1 MKYSYNTLKQIL
13 PFLTSEKQ
21 VADDIIMHIA
31 EVEGIHSRKKD
42 FENIVYGKIKKIDS
56 HPDANNLKVC
66 MVDVGEEDDLQIVC
80 GGSNLKT
87 EQAVAVAKIGASV
100 VWHGQ
105 GDPVVMKKTAIRG
118 VDSYGMICAS
128 DEIGLKNRFVAKD
141 EKEILD
147 LSDIDAK
154 VGTNLAEVLGEDDA
168 IIEIDNKG
176 INHRPDMFSHIGL
189 ARELCAINSKVIDL
203 HYEKNDFSKE
213 KDIGI
218 KNEIPEIVKRYIGLS
233 ISGVGNIEPK
243 EEIKQVV
250 TASGNN
256 SKGLLVDITN
266 YSLYLYGQPTHCFDA
281 DKITGNIIIRYAKQ
295 DEEFTALDNKTYKLT
310 TEDIVIADKEKV
322 LALGGVIGGASSA
335 VSNTTKNIIVEGAW
349 FNPKTVRKTGRRHG
363 IRTDSLNV
371 FEKDIP
377 LEFPIYGVS
386 LIYRKLKEYFPASK
400 IEGCSDV
407 YPVKQEIKK
416 VRFDL
421 NFVNNLIG
429 ANYSEK
435 ESLEILENLG
445 IKKDGDKLIVP
456 FWRKD
461 LNYKADIAEEIARIH
476 GFDKITTT
484 IPRINLG
491 AIIQDNI
498 YKLKNDVRD
507 FFVDRG
513 FYDLYNYSFVN
524 EALMKKVLGDTAEL
538 IPLKNSLSEDMTH
551 MKGSLIPNLIL
562 SIEKNIKQVRDLSLF
577 EFEKVFAYK
586 SAKVIENYSFA
597 GVVTSDKEVVY
608 YDLQKTISDL
618 FKKLAIDNF
627 MFTTPKT
634 YPSFAHKGRT
644 ASIIVRGQEVGFV
657 GEINPAVVNNF
668 SIDTRIGFFEIDA
681 DKLKTLV
688 YSKIKTKEVS
698 AFQENN
704 FDLSFVVP
712 KEKAGKDIQISI
724 AKTDPKIIQKVEL
737 FDVYENEEKLPGK
750 RSLSFKIYI
759 QSLEGTLSDEVKNN
773 LIKSIIE
780 RVEKIGGVL
789 R

>member
-1 MKYSYNTLKQIL
+1 MKYSYKTLKQIL
-13 PFLTSEKQ
+13 PFLMSEKQ

-31 EVEGIHSRKKD
+31 EVEGVELEG
-42 FENIVYGKIKKIDS
+42 ENLKNVYVGKVLECEK
-56 HPDANNLKVC
+56 HPDSEKLNICKVE
-66 MVDVGEEDDLQIVC
+66 VLGEQKQIVC
-80 GGSNLKT
+80 GASNVRVGIKVP
-87 EQAVAVAKIGASV
+87 VAVVGAKLKEDFTIE
-100 VWHGQ
+100 
-105 GDPVVMKKTAIRG
+105 KCKIRG
-118 VDSYGMICAS
+118 ETSEGMICS
-128 DEIGLKNRFVAKD
+128 EDELGLVTERQAGIMILNDNAKLGISMREYL
-141 EKEILD
+141 EK
-147 LSDIDAK
+147 S
-154 VGTNLAEVLGEDDA
+154 DA

-189 ARELCAINSKVIDL
+189 ARELCAINGQDVDL
-203 HYEKNDFSKE
+203 HYEKNDFSNA

-218 KNEIPEIVKRYIGLS
+218 KNEITDVVKRYIGLS
-233 ISGVGNIEPK
+233 LSGIGNIESK
-243 EEIKQVV
+243 EDIKAVIK
-250 TASGNN
+250 AAGNN
-256 SKGLLVDITN
+256 SKGLLVDISN

-281 DKITGNIIIRYAKQ
+281 DKVSGHIIIRYAKQ
-295 DEEFTALDNKTYKLT
+295 DEDFTALDNKTYKLT
-310 TEDIVIADKEKV
+310 PEDIVIADNEKV
-322 LALGGVIGGASSA
+322 LALGGVIGGASSS

-386 LIYRKLKEYFPASK
+386 LIYRKLMQYFPALK
-400 IEGCSDV
+400 IEGYSDV

-416 VRFDL
+416 VPFDL

-429 ANYSEK
+429 ANYNEK
-435 ESLEILENLG
+435 ESLEILEKLG
-445 IKKDGDKLIVP
+445 VKKEGNELIVP

-476 GFDKITTT
+476 GFDKVTTT

-507 FFVDRG
+507 FFVDKG

-524 EALMKKVLGDTAEL
+524 EALMKKVLGDMENL
-538 IPLKNSLSEDMTH
+538 VPLKNSLSEDMTH

-562 SIEKNIKQVRDLSLF
+562 SIEKNIKQVKDLRLF
-577 EFEKVFAYK
+577 EIEKVFAYK
-586 SAKVIENYSFA
+586 SGKVIENYSFA
-597 GVVTSDKEVVY
+597 GVVTSNEKVVY
-608 YDLQKTISDL
+608 YDLQKVISDL
-618 FKKLAIDNF
+618 FKRLAIDNF
-627 MFTTPKT
+627 MFSTPKI

-657 GEINPAVVNNF
+657 GEINPSVVNNF
-668 SIDTRIGFFEIDA
+668 GLETRIGFFEIDA

-688 YSKIKTKEVS
+688 YNKIKANEIST
-698 AFQENN
+698 FQENN

-750 RSLSFKIYI
+750 RSLSFKIHI
-759 QSLEGTLSDEVKNN
+759 QSLDETLGDEVKNN

-780 RVEKIGGVL
+780 RVGKIGGEL